1 MLYFAK
7 VPPIG
12 AGFRTGY
19 SVSGNDREGRGRGK
33 RFVRNAAVIVNL
45 GWTFVAAVLGGF
57 FGGYLL
63 DQWLG
68 TTPAFILVLSFLGIA
83 AAVYLV
89 IREIPRL
96 LG

>member
-1 MLYFAK
+1 MSQNDQE
-7 VPPIG
+7 G
-12 AGFRTGY
+12 A
-19 SVSGNDREGRGRGK
+19 GRGK
-33 RFVRNAAVIVNL
+33 RFARNAAFVINL
-45 GWTFVAAVLGGF
+45 GWTFMAVVLGGF

-63 DQWLG
+63 DRWLG

-96 LG
+96 LR

>member
-1 MLYFAK
+1 M
-7 VPPIG
+7 
-12 AGFRTGY
+12 
-19 SVSGNDREGRGRGK
+19 
-33 RFVRNAAVIVNL
+33 AV
-45 GWTFVAAVLGGF
+45 VLGGF

-63 DQWLG
+63 DRWLG

-96 LG
+96 LR